1 MSLTALVYFPSP
13 ADMRDTLPERMQ
25 SAIAGDIS
33 SHGPD
38 MTSTNSRP
46 AAATRMFQEAREA
59 PRRVQAQL
67 DQDAQ
72 HIARIAEAL
81 RRFHPRAVLTSARG
95 SSDHAATFAR
105 YLIETHLGLV
115 TSSASPSVSSVYRAR
130 QDLTQC
136 VFLVISQSGKSPD
149 LLSAAAAAK
158 ASGALVVALVNVE
171 DSPLAALADHVI
183 PLRAGVELS
192 VAATKSYICALAAI
206 LNLVAH
212 WSASEVLPR
221 ALAELPA
228 QLDAAWQLDWQAMV
242 DMLKPAR
249 NLFVLGRGLG
259 LGVAQEAALKLKETC
274 GLHAEAFSSAE
285 VRHGPMA
292 LMQDGLPVL
301 LLSQDDE
308 TRQGVEALAR
318 ELSAGGVNLL
328 LAGPSLSAV
337 RTLPIIP
344 APAVVAPLLLVQTF
358 YRWAATLA
366 VARGFDPDHPPH
378 LRKVTETI

>member
-1 MSLTALVYFPSP
+1 
-13 ADMRDTLPERMQ
+13 
-25 SAIAGDIS
+25 
-33 SHGPD
+33 
-38 MTSTNSRP
+38 MTSR
-46 AAATRMFQEAREA
+46 AADTTAMFREA
-59 PRRVQAQL
+59 EEAPARVAAQL
-67 DQDAQ
+67 AETAQ
-72 HIARIAEAL
+72 RVTDVAAAL
-81 RRFHPRAVLTSARG
+81 RRFQPRAVLTCARG
-95 SSDHAATFAR
+95 SSDHAATYAR
-105 YLIETHLGLV
+105 YLIDTNLGLV
-115 TSSASPSVSSVYRAR
+115 TSSASPSVSSVYGVR

-183 PLRAGVELS
+183 PLRAGAELS
-192 VAATKSYICALAAI
+192 IAATKSYICALAAI

-212 WSASEVLPR
+212 WSASESLPR

-242 DMLKPAR
+242 GMLKPAR

-259 LGVAQEAALKLKETC
+259 LGGAQEPALKLKETC

-285 VRHGPMA
+285 VRPGPMA

-308 TRQGVEALAR
+308 TLQGVEALAQ
-318 ELSAGGVNLL
+318 ELSTGGVNILM
-328 LAGPSLSAV
+328 AGSSLSGV

-344 APAVVAPLLLVQTF
+344 APAAIAPLLLVQTF
-358 YRWAATLA
+358 Y
-366 VARGFDPDHPPH
+366 
-378 LRKVTETI
+378 